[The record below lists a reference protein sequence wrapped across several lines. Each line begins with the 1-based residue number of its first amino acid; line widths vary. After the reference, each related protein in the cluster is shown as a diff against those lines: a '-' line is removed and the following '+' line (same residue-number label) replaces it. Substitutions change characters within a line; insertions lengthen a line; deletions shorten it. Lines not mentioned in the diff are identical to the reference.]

1 MILKLSKFRFKTR
14 LLLGFSM
21 VILLNGITVLISIQ
35 KMNNMRTD
43 LKNIYKHPLAVSN
56 AVREINGNI
65 NAIHRTMKD
74 ILLSENPAEVDEEAN
89 LINRYDK
96 VIKQAF
102 NLVFERFLGDMQ
114 DVERAYESYQQWD
127 TIRAEVITLMNEG
140 KRGEAIEITRNIE
153 AKHVKKLFEY
163 TQVMIDFAK
172 SKADEFYLANQVK
185 QKKGARLLIIS
196 LIFVFGVSIIFS
208 LIISNSITT
217 PINLLIARVRDKLK
231 PGNGEAIDDSGMT
244 EQKLLEHTVGLLEK
258 TTVDLENF
266 NQELEKKVEERTAEL
281 KKSRELLNITSKL
294 AKVGGWELDLNTQKL
309 VWTEETYRIHD
320 IDKNVELSA
329 RDAFNF
335 YDENS
340 SAIISQAIS
349 NTIESGEAF
358 DLDLDIVTAKGNKK
372 SVNALGYLRT
382 NGRKHLYGAFLDIT
396 EQKKVKLKIEE
407 QNRELQNQK
416 IHLENIVQERTE
428 ELLASNEELK
438 SINEELYS
446 QRDELEKTLTQLKE
460 TQAQLIQSEKMAS
473 LGVLVAGV
481 AHEINNPINFIS
493 SSLNALKNN
502 LNFLASYISDYQHID
517 KDNYLMVIDE
527 IKSKEVPLSEVFKM
541 FRKSIEIIGIGVHR
555 TTKIVK
561 SLKSF
566 ARANEKELENY
577 NLHENID
584 NTLLILHHQYK
595 ERIKIVK
602 EYDEIPNIVCYP
614 GRINQVLMNILTNAI
629 HAIENEGIIK
639 ISTSLL
645 RDDKVK
651 INIEDT
657 GMGIPPENLKQIFLP
672 FFTTKKVGA
681 GTGLGLSISYNIIK
695 EHKGE
700 ILVDSK
706 EGEGSCFRIILPIK

>member
-1 MILKLSKFRFKTR
+1 MTLKLSKFRFKTR
-14 LLLGFSM
+14 LLLGFGI

-35 KMNNMRTD
+35 KMNHMRTD
-43 LKNIYKHPLAVSN
+43 LKNIYRHPLAVSN

-65 NAIHRTMKD
+65 NAIHRAMKD
-74 ILLSENPAEVDEEAN
+74 ILLSGNADEVIKEAD
-89 LINRYDK
+89 LIKEYDK
-96 VIKQAF
+96 EIKQAF
-102 NLVFERFLGDMQ
+102 KVVFDRFLGNMD
-114 DVERAYESYQQWD
+114 DVERAFESYLQWD
-127 TIRAEVITLMNEG
+127 TIRTEVITLMNEG
-140 KRGEAIEITRNIE
+140 ERTNAIDITRNKE
-153 AKHVKKLFEY
+153 ADHVKKLFEH

-172 SKADEFYLANQVK
+172 SKADEFYFSNQVK
-185 QKKGARLLIIS
+185 QKKGIRLLVMYM
-196 LIFVFGVSIIFS
+196 IFVFGVSIVFS
-208 LIISNSITT
+208 LIISNSISI
-217 PINLLIARVRDKLK
+217 PINTLIERLRDKLK
-231 PGNGEAIDDSGMT
+231 LDNGVSVDNSNLT

-258 TTVDLENF
+258 TTVDLEKF
-266 NQELEKKVEERTAEL
+266 NLELEKKVDERTSEL
-281 KKSRELLNITSKL
+281 KKSKELLNITSKL

-309 VWTEETYRIHD
+309 IWTEETYRIHD
-320 IDKNVELSA
+320 IDINVELSA

-349 NTIESGEAF
+349 NTIESGESF
-358 DLDLDIVTAKGNKK
+358 NLDLDIVTAKGNKK

-407 QNRELQNQK
+407 QNRELQK
-416 IHLENIVQERTE
+416 HKTHLENIVKERTE

-446 QRDELEKTLTQLKE
+446 QRDELEQTLTRLKE

-481 AHEINNPINFIS
+481 AHEINNPVNFIS
-493 SSLNALKNN
+493 SSVNALKSN
-502 LNFLASYISDYQHID
+502 LNYLASYISDYQHID
-517 KDNYLMVIDE
+517 KDNYLMVIE
-527 IKSKEVPLSEVFKM
+527 EVKSKEIPLSEVFKM
-541 FRKSIEIIGIGVHR
+541 FRKSIEIVGIGVQR

-566 ARANEKELENY
+566 AHADDKELEKY

-602 EYDEIPNIVCYP
+602 EYGNIPSIVCYP

-629 HAIENEGIIK
+629 HAIGEEGIIR

-645 RDDKVK
+645 GNNKVK
-651 INIEDT
+651 INIEDS
-657 GMGIPPENLKQIFLP
+657 GQGISSENLKQIFVP
-672 FFTTKKVGA
+672 FFTTKKVGM

-695 EHKGE
+695 EHNGE
-700 ILVDSK
+700 IFVDSK
-706 EGEGSCFRIILPIK
+706 EDEGSCFRIILPIK